1 MKTTLATTLT
11 ALLFT
16 ACAGSTD
23 QGQQITGRIDL
34 TTFPEPVTEVR
45 AVAPDGV
52 VSAQVAADGSFSISA
67 PVGARYRLE
76 LVSATRSA
84 DLVFPRRTGAID
96 TSFYIGG
103 ATSTIQLG
111 TLRYLRDAATCGYEF
126 DGQGCAD
133 GQTAEGDQCV
143 DDSADEGGAHDEGGG
158 GGNDEGGGGQDE
170 GNGGQEEG
178 GNGDQDPGSCGG
190 NDAGTP
196 EGGNGGHGDA
206 ATCDHNPPSEVCDD
220 GTGGGQDTGAG
231 GGQDTGGGGG
241 EDPGTP
247 GEE

>member
-76 LVSATRSA
+76 LVSATRRA

-143 DDSADEGGAHDEGGG
+143 DDSADEGGAHDEGG

>member
-16 ACAGSTD
+16 ACTGSTEPA
-23 QGQQITGRIDL
+23 QQITGRIDL

-45 AVAPDGV
+45 AVGIDGV
-52 VSAQVAADGSFSISA
+52 VSTAVAADGSFAIAA
-67 PVGARYRLE
+67 PVGGRYRLE
-76 LVSATRSA
+76 LVSATRRA
-84 DLVFPRRTGAID
+84 DLVFPRRTGSID

-133 GQTAEGDQCV
+133 GQTAEGDPCV
-143 DDSADEGGAHDEGGG
+143 DDSADEGG
-158 GGNDEGGGGQDE
+158 GGGQDE
-170 GNGGQEEG
+170 GGGGTEDGDGGGQ
-178 GNGDQDPGSCGG
+178 DCGG
-190 NDAGTP
+190 DDADAP
-196 EGGNGGHGDA
+196 EGGNGGHGDS
-206 ATCDHNPPSEVCDD
+206 ATCDHNPPAEVCGGGQDT
-220 GTGGGQDTGAG
+220 GTGGGQDTGTR
-231 GGQDTGGGGG
+231 GGQDTGGGSQ
-241 EDPGTP
+241 DPGTP

>member
-16 ACAGSTD
+16 ACAGSTEPA
-23 QGQQITGRIDL
+23 QQITGRIDL
-34 TTFPEPVTEVR
+34 TTFPEAITEVR
-45 AVAPDGV
+45 AVGTDSV
-52 VSAQVAADGSFSISA
+52 VSAQVAADGSFAISA

-76 LVSATRSA
+76 LVSATRRA

-103 ATSTIQLG
+103 ATRSLELG

-133 GQTAEGDQCV
+133 GQTAEGDPCV
-143 DDSADEGGAHDEGGG
+143 DDSADEGGGGQDEGGG
-158 GGNDEGGGGQDE
+158 GG
-170 GNGGQEEG
+170 
-178 GNGDQDPGSCGG
+178 QDPGSCGG
-190 NDAGTP
+190 DDADAP
-196 EGGNGGHGDA
+196 EGGNGGNGDA

-220 GTGGGQDTGAG
+220 GTGGGQDTGTG
-231 GGQDTGGGGG
+231 GGQDTGTGGGQDTGAPGG
-241 EDPGTP
+241 E
-247 GEE
+247 

>member
-16 ACAGSTD
+16 ACAGSTEPA
-23 QGQQITGRIDL
+23 QQITGRIDL
-34 TTFPEPVTEVR
+34 TTFPEAITEVR
-45 AVAPDGV
+45 AVGTDSV
-52 VSAQVAADGSFSISA
+52 VSAQVAADGSFAISA

-76 LVSATRSA
+76 LVSATRRA

-103 ATSTIQLG
+103 ATRSLELG

-133 GQTAEGDQCV
+133 GQTAEGDPCV
-143 DDSADEGGAHDEGGG
+143 DDSADEGGGGQ
-158 GGNDEGGGGQDE
+158 DEGGGGQD
-170 GNGGQEEG
+170 
-178 GNGDQDPGSCGG
+178 PGSCGG
-190 NDAGTP
+190 DDADAP
-196 EGGNGGHGDA
+196 EGGNGGNGDA

-220 GTGGGQDTGAG
+220 GTGGGQDTGTG
-231 GGQDTGGGGG
+231 GGQDTGAPGG
-241 EDPGTP
+241 E
-247 GEE
+247 